1 MSRWNSL
8 CISVVAVLAATS
20 GSARANCLDGFSTED
35 YLVRIAHATAE
46 AESYKEDGWYNMRRK
61 DWKGE
66 SRGWEDTNWLQGLE
80 FQKHVLSTRLI
91 MDGIN
96 YDGPPAPSF
105 IPYWYFPTRAMHHP
119 TADYFKAA
127 RAERTKEWHRR
138 LRHNCSDGF
147 RGDMAACIHLKK
159 RPQSVELFCNV
170 FDALDPAGDPNRMT
184 TSGRALVFVHE
195 AWHAVLERNG
205 YQADHLLCWW
215 GDATGP
221 RACDYYYPH
230 GLYDY
235 EPGEMRDFVTQ
246 WTPERYHSVT
256 QAGYDFGCDL
266 LARPATWLPY
276 GTILSVTEQVNG
288 SLGAFFNS
296 AAVPGCAVATPMGAS
311 PLILVEP
318 VDPLAD
324 GECDDGSCTVDT
336 DCQGNYFCNPELCC
350 APIIS

>member
-8 CISVVAVLAATS
+8 CVSAVSVVAATS
-20 GSARANCLDGFSTED
+20 GSARANCLDGFSRED
-35 YLVRIAHATAE
+35 DLVRIAHATAE

-127 RAERTKEWHRR
+127 RAERTKEWHKR
-138 LRHNCSDGF
+138 LRHNSSDGF
-147 RGDMAACIHLKK
+147 RGDAAAWINLDEH
-159 RPQSVELFCNV
+159 PQSVELFCNV
-170 FDALDPAGDPNRMT
+170 FDPLNPAGDPNPLT

-195 AWHAVLERNG
+195 AWHAVLQRNG
-205 YQADHLLCWW
+205 YWPDHHMCAWDLP
-215 GDATGP
+215 GDSPG
-221 RACDYYYPH
+221 CDWYYPH

-235 EPGEMRDFVTQ
+235 GPGEMRDFETQ
-246 WTPERYHSVT
+246 WTPTRFHSVT
-256 QAGYDFGCDL
+256 QAGYDFGC
-266 LARPATWLPY
+266 
-276 GTILSVTEQVNG
+276 
-288 SLGAFFNS
+288 
-296 AAVPGCAVATPMGAS
+296 
-311 PLILVEP
+311 
-318 VDPLAD
+318 
-324 GECDDGSCTVDT
+324 
-336 DCQGNYFCNPELCC
+336 
-350 APIIS
+350 